1 MRYSLIIFLLIFS
14 AFVEKPK
21 LVKTKLAEG
30 MSASIPASFKPMDEM
45 DFTQRY
51 PSVRAPLAA
60 FTNEDRDADFS
71 VNISAT
77 QWPDADVAM
86 ASKFF
91 RAGLVNLF
99 DKVDFISEGVRE
111 VHGKQFIYFEIESRM
126 SGTKTNEENR
136 SPISKYT
143 YIQYLVEKD
152 RTLVFTFSCQARA
165 RQDWQETALLVMKSL
180 KIK

>member
-14 AFVEKPK
+14 AFAEKPK

-30 MSASIPASFKPMDEM
+30 MTASLPASFKPMDEM

-60 FTNEDRDADFS
+60 FTNEDRDTDFS

-77 QWPDADVAM
+77 QWPDADVEM
-86 ASKFF
+86 AGKFF
-91 RAGLVNLF
+91 RSGLTNLF

-111 VHGKQFIYFEIESRM
+111 IHGKKFIYFEIESRM
-126 SGTKTNEENR
+126 SGTRTNEENR

-143 YIQYLVEKD
+143 YIQYLVEKN
-152 RTLVFTFSCQARA
+152 RTLVFTFSCPARS
-165 RQDWQETALLVMKSL
+165 REDWQETATQMMKSL

>member
-14 AFVEKPK
+14 AFTEKPK
-21 LVKTKLAEG
+21 LVKTKLTDG
-30 MSASIPASFKPMDEM
+30 MTASIPGSFKPMDEM

-60 FTNEDRDADFS
+60 FTNENRDVDFS

-77 QWPDADVAM
+77 QWPDGDLTV

-91 RAGLVNLF
+91 RVGLTNLF
-99 DKVDFISEGVRE
+99 DKVDFISEGVHE
-111 VHGKQFIYFEIESRM
+111 VHGKKFIYFEIESRM
-126 SGTKTNEENR
+126 NGTKMNEGQR

-143 YIQYLVEKD
+143 YIQYLIQKD
-152 RTLVFTFSCQARA
+152 RTLVFTFSCPSRL
-165 RQDWQETALLVMKSL
+165 RQDWQESASIIMKSI

>member
-1 MRYSLIIFLLIFS
+1 
-14 AFVEKPK
+14 
-21 LVKTKLAEG
+21 

-60 FTNEDRDADFS
+60 FTNEDRDTDFS

-91 RAGLVNLF
+91 RVGLTNLF

-111 VHGKQFIYFEIESRM
+111 VHGKKFIYFEIESRM
-126 SGTKTNEENR
+126 SGSKANEATR
-136 SPISKYT
+136 SPILKYT
-143 YIQYLVEKD
+143 YIQYLVEKN
-152 RTLVFTFSCQARA
+152 RTLVFTFSCPARV
-165 RQDWQETALLVMKSL
+165 RQDWQDTALQMMKSL